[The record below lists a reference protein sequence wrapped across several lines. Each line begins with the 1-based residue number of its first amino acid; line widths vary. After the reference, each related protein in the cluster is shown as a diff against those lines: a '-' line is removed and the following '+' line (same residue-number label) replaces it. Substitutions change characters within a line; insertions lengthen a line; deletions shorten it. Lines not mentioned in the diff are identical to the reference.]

1 MKTELFRKLLA
12 ADHLRLLNQTYN
24 LEIGSI
30 SSTQS
35 NSAVAWA
42 FASMQQVHYDIVQK
56 FGEFAMVSSGAFC
69 ALSHVDPAFGVVE

>member
-1 MKTELFRKLLA
+1 MKTEVSGKLLA
-12 ADHLRLLNQTYN
+12 ADHLRCN

-42 FASMQQVHYDIVQK
+42 FASMQQVHYDIVQT

-69 ALSHVDPAFGVVE
+69 ALSHVDPTFGMAE